1 MFGGLVSMGHPG
13 SPGWH
18 FYYLWF
24 AMYDCLRHNIK
35 QRVLL
40 SDQELE
46 EIEAVAKQVMLK
58 KKSHLLAEGGICNFL
73 VFVNKGCLR
82 SFSVNSKGA
91 EHIVQFAFEDNWI
104 SDLHSYL
111 EEKPATLYIESIED
125 SDVLLI
131 SKEDM
136 ERLFHNIPALERW
149 MRLLLQ
155 NAYVAVQRRLNN
167 ALSIT
172 AEERYAALL
181 RFHPDIATRVPLIHI
196 ASYLGITAESLSRIR
211 RQLSN
216 K

>member
-1 MFGGLVSMGHPG
+1 MLTDK
-13 SPGWH
+13 WH

-40 SDQELE
+40 SDREFE
-46 EIEAVAKQVMLK
+46 EIEAVTTQVLLK
-58 KKSHLLAEGGICNFL
+58 KKCSLLTEGTVCDFFA
-73 VFVNKGCLR
+73 FVNKGCLR
-82 SFSVNSKGA
+82 SFSVNGKGA

-104 SDLHSYL
+104 SDLQSYI
-111 EEKPATLYIESIED
+111 EEKPATLSIESIED
-125 SDVLLI
+125 SDILVI
-131 SKEDM
+131 RKEDM
-136 ERLFHNIPALERW
+136 ERLFHSIPLLERW

-155 NAYVAVQRRLNN
+155 NAYVAVQRRLNHS
-167 ALSIT
+167 LSIP

-196 ASYLGITAESLSRIR
+196 AAYLGITPESLSRIR
-211 RQLSN
+211 RQLSS